1 MSVFKEMLRSV
12 AARATRDRSSGLALL
27 AAVFA
32 PAVLALV
39 LVAVVTPSLGASE
52 AMPVAL
58 VNLDRGA
65 EDAAGHEVRAGED
78 LVGELLDS
86 GDVAWV
92 ETDRATA
99 DSGLASGDFALIVQ
113 IPENYSEQVASL
125 EGDEPERAQIQV
137 ISDGSQNVLATR
149 EGAQVMRQVQQ
160 RLRGELGEDYL
171 VSVLNDVNGEASR
184 LTLAADGAVVLDDAY
199 DVLEQGA
206 AGVATGLEQTAAG
219 TGVLVQGVDG
229 IAQGV
234 GALGAGN
241 QALAEGID
249 MVNEQAATPLA
260 AGSEALVAGL
270 DQAAD
275 GLTTIAQGI
284 DGAGALAS
292 GANELLSQ
300 SSSSLASLAGLSGE
314 LAAPAQEL
322 SQAQAQMA
330 SVSGSVLD
338 AAEDATQGI
347 EQARGGVDAA
357 SEAAGALASTVN
369 GADGTGGVI
378 ADASAVGD
386 AASNWLGADGRAQ
399 IIALAAAFE
408 AEAAGGPLSAERQ
421 ALIDAYTADAQAYQ
435 ESAPQLEQGIQTIS
449 QQAADL
455 ASAAGEATD
464 GIDAAASSIGGFSQ
478 ASASFQESAAV
489 ANGAAASIAD
499 LLDNHDASISSSLAG
514 VAAAQQMLDQVPGL
528 TGPLSAGV
536 EATASLLSS
545 DGLVGSGAAGV
556 STGVRAL
563 SQALGG
569 FSSASVRIG
578 EGNVALGQAISAMGA
593 GVSGLGDG
601 LGALASVQGQ
611 LAQGIGQL
619 GEGSQTIT
627 ETMQA
632 SGEALQDISSAADDR
647 AEAASWPVTLTTT
660 VVNEVP
666 STASQVAPI
675 ALAAAL
681 WLGAL
686 MCSYVIAP
694 YDRRALL
701 VGGARASVLAPA
713 ALHVLFGLVQG
724 AVAMALLAVFGGVQA
739 ASLPALVALV
749 LDWSVAMA
757 LIAQLLRLV
766 LGDAAGPVSLG
777 MLVLQLLCAGAILP
791 AYAVGGILGAFAQV
805 LPVPVFASAL
815 RAAVAGATVPL
826 GSVIVLAAWLVAAIA
841 LMLALVR
848 LKRRVRPERL
858 GRSTGISSVFGG

>member
-1 MSVFKEMLRSV
+1 MEMLRSA

-78 LVGELLDS
+78 LVDELLDS
-86 GDVAWV
+86 GDVVWV
-92 ETDRATA
+92 ETNRAAA

-125 EGDEPERAQIQV
+125 GGDEPERAQIQV

-184 LTLAADGAVVLDDAY
+184 LTLTADGAVVLDDAY

-322 SQAQAQMA
+322 SQAQTQMA
-330 SVSGSVLD
+330 SVSGSVID

-357 SEAAGALASTVN
+357 SEAAGALASTVK
-369 GADGTGGVI
+369 
-378 ADASAVGD
+378 
-386 AASNWLGADGRAQ
+386 WRRWDGRRHRGCFCGRGCGFE
-399 IIALAAAFE
+399 LAWCGWTCPDHRPCRCFRGRVSWRAAICG
-408 AEAAGGPLSAERQ
+408 AAGPHRRLYGRCAGIPGIRSTARAGHPNDIAAGGRPCFCCRRGSRRHRCRC
-421 ALIDAYTADAQAYQ
+421 
-435 ESAPQLEQGIQTIS
+435 QLHRG
-449 QQAADL
+449 
-455 ASAAGEATD
+455 
-464 GIDAAASSIGGFSQ
+464 
-478 ASASFQESAAV
+478 
-489 ANGAAASIAD
+489 
-499 LLDNHDASISSSLAG
+499 
-514 VAAAQQMLDQVPGL
+514 
-528 TGPLSAGV
+528 
-536 EATASLLSS
+536 
-545 DGLVGSGAAGV
+545 
-556 STGVRAL
+556 
-563 SQALGG
+563 
-569 FSSASVRIG
+569 
-578 EGNVALGQAISAMGA
+578 
-593 GVSGLGDG
+593 
-601 LGALASVQGQ
+601 
-611 LAQGIGQL
+611 
-619 GEGSQTIT
+619 
-627 ETMQA
+627 
-632 SGEALQDISSAADDR
+632 
-647 AEAASWPVTLTTT
+647 
-660 VVNEVP
+660 
-666 STASQVAPI
+666 
-675 ALAAAL
+675 
-681 WLGAL
+681 
-686 MCSYVIAP
+686 
-694 YDRRALL
+694 
-701 VGGARASVLAPA
+701 
-713 ALHVLFGLVQG
+713 
-724 AVAMALLAVFGGVQA
+724 
-739 ASLPALVALV
+739 
-749 LDWSVAMA
+749 
-757 LIAQLLRLV
+757 
-766 LGDAAGPVSLG
+766 
-777 MLVLQLLCAGAILP
+777 ILP
-791 AYAVGGILGAFAQV
+791 SIRK
-805 LPVPVFASAL
+805 LP
-815 RAAVAGATVPL
+815 G
-826 GSVIVLAAWLVAAIA
+826 
-841 LMLALVR
+841 
-848 LKRRVRPERL
+848 ERCR
-858 GRSTGISSVFGG
+858 G